1 MRKQELLRI
10 FEGNLDLT
18 IETSTIARSDIN
30 LLDNKLLE
38 SYFNKKIKYFF

>member
-10 FEGNLDLT
+10 FEENLDLT

-38 SYFNKKIKYFF
+38 SYFNKKVLN